1 MTDVVLVGNFT
12 VTGRGDDAQ
21 LRPERYEVKSVNHV
35 AGDIWTF
42 TTRIQYAEHD
52 VSVPVPVKLMW
63 AGDTP
68 VVTLTDAD
76 IPGVGTFTAR
86 VVFFRDHYS
95 GMWWHGE
102 TGGNQFGRILRGA
115 EALSE

>member
-1 MTDVVLVGNFT
+1 
-12 VTGRGDDAQ
+12 
-21 LRPERYEVKSVNHV
+21 
-35 AGDIWTF
+35 
-42 TTRIQYAEHD
+42 
-52 VSVPVPVKLMW
+52 MW

-68 VVTLTDAD
+68 VVTLTDAE

-102 TGGNQFGRILRGA
+102 TGGNQFGRILRGEEAQA
-115 EALSE
+115 E